1 MDIALRLL
9 MRLLLVPLG
18 ILAAGAAA
26 TLVVVIGNWRMIVD
40 AAGANVSPDEVMTFA
55 VIAFPFIIA
64 LYVVVAALVVPLA
77 CIGVLISEA
86 FAIRSWIFHALNGAL
101 STWVGWFLLEQ
112 FREQTKIPLE
122 QGLMIAAGIAGGFAY
137 WLVAGSSAGFWKP
150 VFGRTESEV
159 VLTSLPEAR
168 TPPPAIPPSRS

>member
-1 MDIALRLL
+1 MENLIRLL
-9 MRLLLVPLG
+9 MRFILVPLG

-40 AAGANVSPDEVMTFA
+40 SAGANASPDEVMTFA
-55 VIAFPFIIA
+55 VIVFPFIIA
-64 LYVVVAALVVPLA
+64 LYVVVAALVAPLA

-86 FAIRSWIFHALNGAL
+86 FAIRSWVFHALNGAL

-122 QGLMIAAGIAGGFAY
+122 QGLMIGAGIAGGFAY

-150 VFGRTESEV
+150 VFGK
-159 VLTSLPEAR
+159 PEAQVLL
-168 TPPPAIPPSRS
+168 TPPDPPPALPPSRPV

>member
-1 MDIALRLL
+1 MDVLLRLL
-9 MRLLLVPLG
+9 LRVILVPLG

-26 TLVVVIGNWRMIVD
+26 TLVVAIGNWRMIVD
-40 AAGANVSPDEVMTFA
+40 SAGANVSPDEVMTFA
-55 VIAFPFIIA
+55 VIVFPFIIA

-122 QGLMIAAGIAGGFAY
+122 QALMIGAGIAGGFAY

-150 VFGRTESEV
+150 VFGRTEQ
-159 VLTSLPEAR
+159 VLLTPPD
-168 TPPPAIPPSRS
+168 PPPALPPSRPA

>member
-1 MDIALRLL
+1 MDVALRLL
-9 MRLLLVPLG
+9 ARLVLVPLG

-40 AAGANVSPDEVMTFA
+40 SAGANVSPDEVMTFA
-55 VIAFPFIIA
+55 VIVFPFIIA

-86 FAIRSWIFHALNGAL
+86 FAVRSWIFHALNGAL

-112 FREQTKIPLE
+112 FREQTRIPLE
-122 QGLMIAAGIAGGFAY
+122 QGLMIGAGIAGGFAY

-150 VFGRTESEV
+150 VFGRSESQ
-159 VLTSLPEAR
+159 VLLTPPE
-168 TPPPAIPPSRS
+168 PPPAPALPPSRPV